1 MGLKMSLKVYLNSNA
16 IEARGMKTGE
26 YCSLVLILTVVLITV
41 SVPIASGM
49 MRIMPLGD
57 SITEGRSS
65 GVVPDDNAYYISYRK
80 ALWNRLKT
88 AGYEID
94 FVGSLNSGSAIFGDP
109 ELADHEGHSGWK
121 GSEIVNGR
129 KKKPEEGKLIDWLIA
144 HQPDIVLL
152 HIGTNGL
159 NPNPSDVEDILIII
173 DYYSP
178 DTWVILA
185 RIINQ
190 SCSADISPCPEAQK
204 VTDFND
210 NVEDMALTRI
220 ANGDKIIIVDMEN
233 SAGIDYRPYPL
244 GDMWDN
250 LHPYETGYEKM
261 PDEWFLGLQEI
272 LPVAKAGPDQEAD
285 EGETVTLDGSNSTDP
300 DDGIVSYLW
309 EQISGP
315 VVTLSG
321 ADTEQA
327 SFTAPDLGS
336 GGTSLSFRLT
346 VTDKGG
352 FQSTDT
358 CIVNVIWL
366 NIPPTADAGPDQGV
380 NEGETVTLDGS
391 NSSDADDGIASY
403 LWTQTGGSPVTLSDP
418 TAIKPTFV
426 TLPVNVN
433 PTTLTFQLTVE
444 DNGGLQSSDKVSV
457 AIYVSGGGGGCFIA
471 TAAYGSYIAPNVRVL
486 RKFRDRFLLTNT
498 VGRAFVDFY
507 YTYSPPVANFIAN
520 HDTLRALVR
529 WSLLPVVGMTWI
541 SISFGS
547 ISSLVFIILLLSL
560 ISVTTVVLFK
570 RIRQ

>member
-57 SITEGRSS
+57 SITHGNIS

-285 EGETVTLDGSNSTDP
+285 EGETVTLDGSNS
-300 DDGIVSYLW
+300 
-309 EQISGP
+309 
-315 VVTLSG
+315 
-321 ADTEQA
+321 
-327 SFTAPDLGS
+327 
-336 GGTSLSFRLT
+336 
-346 VTDKGG
+346 
-352 FQSTDT
+352 
-358 CIVNVIWL
+358 
-366 NIPPTADAGPDQGV
+366 
-380 NEGETVTLDGS
+380 
-391 NSSDADDGIASY
+391 SDADDGIASY